1 MVSLL
6 FEFAA
11 PILLTSSGYWAVFPV
26 GQWHSQ
32 VQLNID
38 LQIQGDRASQILAI
52 WLLPVAYLIFKSG
65 SFPKILAIL
74 MAIAGL
80 GYVLDALVFILL
92 PSLNWQVAGFAFL
105 GELPF
110 PLWLLF
116 RGVKA
121 S

>member
-1 MVSLL
+1 
-6 FEFAA
+6 
-11 PILLTSSGYWAVFPV
+11 
-26 GQWHSQ
+26 
-32 VQLNID
+32 
-38 LQIQGDRASQILAI
+38 
-52 WLLPVAYLIFKSG
+52 
-65 SFPKILAIL
+65 
-74 MAIAGL
+74 
-80 GYVLDALVFILL
+80 VLDALVFILL